1 MAFGFS
7 NQGNAM
13 LGSTAGGGGLNQ
25 GPELEVIQTEA
36 LGFKSIAGDAK
47 LRLTSAWSPA
57 PADTASLLSIAP
69 RRGLVAAAGPD
80 GITIASTESVRKGFE
95 ADSKE
100 SDSSDVRAFQPQVK
114 LPMPMRVSQ
123 LAFSADENYLILSAE
138 SGGGLAVY
146 ETQSLLNGGTQAAFE
161 LATNGETLRALVP
174 NPTIEKA
181 ELVAIVTN
189 NGNLHMANLKDR
201 NISNVLKAQVSCLSW
216 STKGKQLVAGLADGT
231 IFQMTPEGE
240 EKGQIPRP
248 PGVENAHVS
257 SLSWLENHLFLA
269 IHTSTKESPPT
280 SVYHIITRK
289 LPSDFTFQ
297 KLTDP
302 VDPFGAENTPHHS
315 ILRLKDFPPNL
326 TDLLIVASTA
336 SPDIGLLSRSKTPLS
351 PDKPADSISNVFTTT
366 ELLDDSKRA
375 SLPMTEDFQN
385 TVPIGV
391 ALDLSSKEKVYKPL
405 PADEEL
411 EDSPGPLPGF
421 WVLNHEG
428 VLSSWW
434 IVYEDSIRGGTT
446 YPGMAVL
453 DTSAPAP
460 APTPSAPAAAPAAP
474 AAASP
479 FGAPSQPSAFGSSA
493 SSTPA
498 FGAPSALGGGQKPAN
513 PFGSGGSTPAFGGSS
528 ALGAKSSPWGTSNA
542 LGSATGASSTGS
554 TFGSTAFG
562 GNTSAASPFGQ
573 TSTPKSAFG
582 SGGAF
587 GSGSA
592 LGSTPA
598 AATSSPAFGQPSSF
612 GQSSSLGGNKTPAA
626 ATSSPAFGQPSS
638 FGQSS
643 ALGGNKSPW
652 AAAGSSSATTG
663 STFGQPSTF
672 GSGNKSVFGSG
683 STPTAAAT
691 PSSGGGFAGFASSG
705 GFGSL
710 GNKNANE
717 GGSVFGSKPSSSP
730 FGSGQ
735 SPFSSTK
742 DTAFPPP
749 SQKPSSGAGVN
760 PFAGQPFKLESSFKP
775 DPSAKDDDD
784 DDDEKPAT
792 SGGSS
797 FFGGGFSSALGDAK
811 QTTPT
816 KEQSMDTTEE
826 TPKPKSVFNLPST
839 TPKETPAPN
848 KGLFGLGTA
857 PQNGRSL
864 FSKPSPKSSS
874 SGFKLEP
881 QSKTLTDAPLPP
893 DSTSRVEYP
902 LGESSSS
909 SGGASKASPKAGDA
923 PLPPDFL
930 TTPKASQ
937 TKAVDDPLP
946 PDFLKPKQS
955 TKSSDDA
962 PLPPDFITPKPSK
975 AVPSTTPPT
984 ALPLPAEEKPKQ
996 TAPAAAP
1003 DFLKMPKQ
1011 SLTQATWSSTPVSE
1025 TPAKEPEDAP
1035 LPPDFI
1041 TKPKTND
1048 LPAIPTVPDSDHDSD
1063 LEEDEEGSE
1072 GSGVDVAKDLSP
1084 SIVAM
1089 TPNAGLTPQ
1098 SSFGGVSSSTY
1109 SIPRTEEERPRHSLF
1124 GNNVPTLPRPSQ
1136 TSPRSPSPVRAAIP
1150 GRLRQESARSVS
1162 APGMAS
1168 QILGA
1173 QRKQPSQMGMS
1184 IVGSKTTME
1193 DPFVAQQRLA
1203 RQRRQAEETRTLED
1217 EEDDEIQKI
1226 LASKIEPS
1234 LKLDDFI
1241 AHSNVVPSAK
1251 ETIPAQVEAVYRDIN
1266 SMIDTLG
1273 LNARS
1278 LASFIVGHDVGFKQ
1292 GGRRK
1297 EDLEDPED
1305 WVLSEIDE
1313 LGEVIDRS
1321 LARDLEYGRVQDVE
1335 EKLEACN
1342 ELAREMSRLRSKQDD
1357 LKKIMMV
1364 RLDPDQADISRSL
1377 ALSAEQAAQ
1386 QNELRRE
1393 YANFSK
1399 LLAEVEE
1406 ALTLLKTKL
1415 ASVSS
1420 ASGKGNSNVPTV
1432 EAVMRTIN
1440 KMTSMVEKRS
1450 GDIDVL
1456 ENQMRKLRFS
1466 SVNSREGSPMA
1477 TPQRNSR
1484 SLIFSPERMATAS
1497 PGTLRNSLVSSVA
1510 SYGVRGTPPR
1520 KKLSGFSQDE
1530 KSELMAKRAKRQAVL
1545 NKLKANVER
1554 AGVSVWTLEDAE

>member
-7 NQGNAM
+7 NQANAM

-69 RRGLVAAAGPD
+69 RRVLVAAAGPD

-248 PGVENAHVS
+248 PGVENAH
-257 SLSWLENHLFLA
+257 
-269 IHTSTKESPPT
+269 
-280 SVYHIITRK
+280 VYHIITRK

-612 GQSSSLGGNKTPAA
+612 GQSSSLGGNK
-626 ATSSPAFGQPSS
+626 
-638 FGQSS
+638 
-643 ALGGNKSPW
+643 SPW

-826 TPKPKSVFNLPST
+826 TPKPKSVFDLPST

-1226 LASKIEPS
+1226 LASKIEPI

-1297 EDLEDPED
+1297 EDLENPED

-1313 LGEVIDRS
+1313 LGEVIYRS

-1377 ALSAEQAAQ
+1377 PLSAEQAAQ

>member
-391 ALDLSSKEKVYKPL
+391 SLDLSSKEKVYKPL

-434 IVYEDSIRGGTT
+434 IV
-446 YPGMAVL
+446 
-453 DTSAPAP
+453 
-460 APTPSAPAAAPAAP
+460 
-474 AAASP
+474 
-479 FGAPSQPSAFGSSA
+479 
-493 SSTPA
+493 
-498 FGAPSALGGGQKPAN
+498 
-513 PFGSGGSTPAFGGSS
+513 
-528 ALGAKSSPWGTSNA
+528 
-542 LGSATGASSTGS
+542 
-554 TFGSTAFG
+554 
-562 GNTSAASPFGQ
+562 
-573 TSTPKSAFG
+573 
-582 SGGAF
+582 
-587 GSGSA
+587 
-592 LGSTPA
+592 
-598 AATSSPAFGQPSSF
+598 
-612 GQSSSLGGNKTPAA
+612 
-626 ATSSPAFGQPSS
+626 
-638 FGQSS
+638 
-643 ALGGNKSPW
+643 
-652 AAAGSSSATTG
+652 
-663 STFGQPSTF
+663 TF

-1035 LPPDFI
+1035 LPPDFM

-1063 LEEDEEGSE
+1063 LDEDEEGSE

-1297 EDLEDPED
+1297 EDLENPED

>member
-1 MAFGFS
+1 
-7 NQGNAM
+7 M

-248 PGVENAHVS
+248 PGVENAH
-257 SLSWLENHLFLA
+257 
-269 IHTSTKESPPT
+269 
-280 SVYHIITRK
+280 
-289 LPSDFTFQ
+289 
-297 KLTDP
+297 DP

-434 IVYEDSIRGGTT
+434 IV
-446 YPGMAVL
+446 
-453 DTSAPAP
+453 
-460 APTPSAPAAAPAAP
+460 
-474 AAASP
+474 
-479 FGAPSQPSAFGSSA
+479 
-493 SSTPA
+493 
-498 FGAPSALGGGQKPAN
+498 
-513 PFGSGGSTPAFGGSS
+513 
-528 ALGAKSSPWGTSNA
+528 
-542 LGSATGASSTGS
+542 
-554 TFGSTAFG
+554 
-562 GNTSAASPFGQ
+562 
-573 TSTPKSAFG
+573 
-582 SGGAF
+582 
-587 GSGSA
+587 
-592 LGSTPA
+592 
-598 AATSSPAFGQPSSF
+598 
-612 GQSSSLGGNKTPAA
+612 
-626 ATSSPAFGQPSS
+626 
-638 FGQSS
+638 
-643 ALGGNKSPW
+643 
-652 AAAGSSSATTG
+652 
-663 STFGQPSTF
+663 TF

-811 QTTPT
+811 KQTTPT

-826 TPKPKSVFNLPST
+826 TPKPKSVFDLPST

-881 QSKTLTDAPLPP
+881 QSKTPTDAPLPP

-1226 LASKIEPS
+1226 LASKIELS

-1297 EDLEDPED
+1297 EDLENPED

-1377 ALSAEQAAQ
+1377 PLSAEQAAQ

-1420 ASGKGNSNVPTV
+1420 ASGKGNSSVPTV

>member
-100 SDSSDVRAFQPQVK
+100 SDSSDVRAFQPQIK

-146 ETQSLLNGGTQAAFE
+146 EIQSLLNGGTRAAFE

-189 NGNLHMANLKDR
+189 NGNLHMANLNERK
-201 NISNVLKAQVSCLSW
+201 ISNALKAQVSCLSW

-269 IHTSTKESPPT
+269 IHTSTKESPPS

-351 PDKPADSISNVFTTT
+351 PDKPADTISNVFTTT

-405 PADEEL
+405 PAEEEI

-460 APTPSAPAAAPAAP
+460 APTPSAPTAAPAAP

-479 FGAPSQPSAFGSSA
+479 FGAPSQPSAFGSPA
-493 SSTPA
+493 STPA
-498 FGAPSALGGGQKPAN
+498 FGALSALGGGQKPAN
-513 PFGSGGSTPAFGGSS
+513 PFGGGGSTPAFGGSS

-562 GNTSAASPFGQ
+562 GNTSTASPFGQ
-573 TSTPKSAFG
+573 TSTPKSTFG

-592 LGSTPA
+592 LGSTP
-598 AATSSPAFGQPSSF
+598 T
-612 GQSSSLGGNKTPAA
+612 A

-652 AAAGSSSATTG
+652 AAAGSGSATTG

-672 GSGNKSVFGSG
+672 GSANKSVFGSG

-691 PSSGGGFAGFASSG
+691 PSSGGGFAGFAASG

-735 SPFSSTK
+735 SPFSSSK

-775 DPSAKDDDD
+775 DPSAQDDDD

-792 SGGSS
+792 GGGSS
-797 FFGGGFSSALGDAK
+797 FFGGGFSSALGDAKK

-826 TPKPKSVFNLPST
+826 TPKPKSVFDLPST

-848 KGLFGLGTA
+848 KGLFGFGTA

-937 TKAVDDPLP
+937 TKVVDDPLP

-1011 SLTQATWSSTPVSE
+1011 SLTQATWSSTPISE
-1025 TPAKEPEDAP
+1025 TPAKEPEEAP

-1048 LPAIPTVPDSDHDSD
+1048 LPAIPTVPDSDHESD
-1063 LEEDEEGSE
+1063 LEEDKEGSE

-1184 IVGSKTTME
+1184 IVGSKPTME

-1297 EDLEDPED
+1297 EDLETPES

-1377 ALSAEQAAQ
+1377 PLSAEQAAQ

-1399 LLAEVEE
+1399 LLAEAEE
-1406 ALTLLKTKL
+1406 SLTLLKTKL

-1466 SVNSREGSPMA
+1466 SANSREGSPMA

>member
-248 PGVENAHVS
+248 PGVENAH
-257 SLSWLENHLFLA
+257 
-269 IHTSTKESPPT
+269 
-280 SVYHIITRK
+280 
-289 LPSDFTFQ
+289 
-297 KLTDP
+297 DP

-434 IVYEDSIRGGTT
+434 IV
-446 YPGMAVL
+446 
-453 DTSAPAP
+453 
-460 APTPSAPAAAPAAP
+460 
-474 AAASP
+474 
-479 FGAPSQPSAFGSSA
+479 
-493 SSTPA
+493 
-498 FGAPSALGGGQKPAN
+498 
-513 PFGSGGSTPAFGGSS
+513 
-528 ALGAKSSPWGTSNA
+528 
-542 LGSATGASSTGS
+542 
-554 TFGSTAFG
+554 
-562 GNTSAASPFGQ
+562 
-573 TSTPKSAFG
+573 
-582 SGGAF
+582 
-587 GSGSA
+587 
-592 LGSTPA
+592 
-598 AATSSPAFGQPSSF
+598 
-612 GQSSSLGGNKTPAA
+612 
-626 ATSSPAFGQPSS
+626 
-638 FGQSS
+638 
-643 ALGGNKSPW
+643 
-652 AAAGSSSATTG
+652 
-663 STFGQPSTF
+663 TF

-811 QTTPT
+811 KQTTPT

-826 TPKPKSVFNLPST
+826 TPKPKSVFDLPST

-881 QSKTLTDAPLPP
+881 QSKTPTDAPLPP

-1226 LASKIEPS
+1226 LASKIELS

-1297 EDLEDPED
+1297 EDLENPED

-1377 ALSAEQAAQ
+1377 PLSAEQAAQ

-1420 ASGKGNSNVPTV
+1420 ASGKGNSSVPTV

>member
-1 MAFGFS
+1 
-7 NQGNAM
+7 M

-138 SGGGLAVY
+138 TGGGLAVY

-248 PGVENAHVS
+248 PSVENAHVS

-434 IVYEDSIRGGTT
+434 IV
-446 YPGMAVL
+446 
-453 DTSAPAP
+453 
-460 APTPSAPAAAPAAP
+460 
-474 AAASP
+474 
-479 FGAPSQPSAFGSSA
+479 
-493 SSTPA
+493 
-498 FGAPSALGGGQKPAN
+498 
-513 PFGSGGSTPAFGGSS
+513 
-528 ALGAKSSPWGTSNA
+528 
-542 LGSATGASSTGS
+542 
-554 TFGSTAFG
+554 
-562 GNTSAASPFGQ
+562 
-573 TSTPKSAFG
+573 
-582 SGGAF
+582 
-587 GSGSA
+587 
-592 LGSTPA
+592 
-598 AATSSPAFGQPSSF
+598 
-612 GQSSSLGGNKTPAA
+612 
-626 ATSSPAFGQPSS
+626 
-638 FGQSS
+638 
-643 ALGGNKSPW
+643 
-652 AAAGSSSATTG
+652 
-663 STFGQPSTF
+663 
-672 GSGNKSVFGSG
+672 
-683 STPTAAAT
+683 
-691 PSSGGGFAGFASSG
+691 
-705 GFGSL
+705 
-710 GNKNANE
+710 
-717 GGSVFGSKPSSSP
+717 
-730 FGSGQ
+730 
-735 SPFSSTK
+735 
-742 DTAFPPP
+742 
-749 SQKPSSGAGVN
+749 QKPSSGAGVN

-784 DDDEKPAT
+784 DNDEKPAT

-811 QTTPT
+811 KQTTPT

-826 TPKPKSVFNLPST
+826 TPKPKSVFDLPST

-881 QSKTLTDAPLPP
+881 QSKTPTDAPLPP

-1184 IVGSKTTME
+1184 IVGSKPTME

-1297 EDLEDPED
+1297 EDLENPED

-1377 ALSAEQAAQ
+1377 PLSAEQAAQ

>member
-1 MAFGFS
+1 
-7 NQGNAM
+7 M

-434 IVYEDSIRGGTT
+434 IV
-446 YPGMAVL
+446 
-453 DTSAPAP
+453 
-460 APTPSAPAAAPAAP
+460 
-474 AAASP
+474 
-479 FGAPSQPSAFGSSA
+479 
-493 SSTPA
+493 
-498 FGAPSALGGGQKPAN
+498 
-513 PFGSGGSTPAFGGSS
+513 
-528 ALGAKSSPWGTSNA
+528 
-542 LGSATGASSTGS
+542 
-554 TFGSTAFG
+554 
-562 GNTSAASPFGQ
+562 
-573 TSTPKSAFG
+573 
-582 SGGAF
+582 
-587 GSGSA
+587 
-592 LGSTPA
+592 
-598 AATSSPAFGQPSSF
+598 
-612 GQSSSLGGNKTPAA
+612 
-626 ATSSPAFGQPSS
+626 
-638 FGQSS
+638 
-643 ALGGNKSPW
+643 
-652 AAAGSSSATTG
+652 
-663 STFGQPSTF
+663 TF

-775 DPSAKDDDD
+775 DPSAKDDAD

-811 QTTPT
+811 KQTTPT

-826 TPKPKSVFNLPST
+826 TPKPKSVFDLPST

-881 QSKTLTDAPLPP
+881 QSKTPTDAPLPP

-1297 EDLEDPED
+1297 EDLENPED

-1377 ALSAEQAAQ
+1377 PLSAEQAAQ

>member
-434 IVYEDSIRGGTT
+434 IV
-446 YPGMAVL
+446 
-453 DTSAPAP
+453 
-460 APTPSAPAAAPAAP
+460 
-474 AAASP
+474 
-479 FGAPSQPSAFGSSA
+479 
-493 SSTPA
+493 
-498 FGAPSALGGGQKPAN
+498 
-513 PFGSGGSTPAFGGSS
+513 
-528 ALGAKSSPWGTSNA
+528 
-542 LGSATGASSTGS
+542 
-554 TFGSTAFG
+554 
-562 GNTSAASPFGQ
+562 
-573 TSTPKSAFG
+573 
-582 SGGAF
+582 
-587 GSGSA
+587 
-592 LGSTPA
+592 
-598 AATSSPAFGQPSSF
+598 
-612 GQSSSLGGNKTPAA
+612 
-626 ATSSPAFGQPSS
+626 
-638 FGQSS
+638 
-643 ALGGNKSPW
+643 
-652 AAAGSSSATTG
+652 
-663 STFGQPSTF
+663 TF

-811 QTTPT
+811 KQTTPT

-826 TPKPKSVFNLPST
+826 TPKPKSVFDLPST

-881 QSKTLTDAPLPP
+881 QSKTPTDAPLPP

-1297 EDLEDPED
+1297 EDLENPED

-1377 ALSAEQAAQ
+1377 PLSAEQAAQ

>member
-1 MAFGFS
+1 
-7 NQGNAM
+7 M

-434 IVYEDSIRGGTT
+434 IV
-446 YPGMAVL
+446 
-453 DTSAPAP
+453 
-460 APTPSAPAAAPAAP
+460 
-474 AAASP
+474 
-479 FGAPSQPSAFGSSA
+479 
-493 SSTPA
+493 
-498 FGAPSALGGGQKPAN
+498 
-513 PFGSGGSTPAFGGSS
+513 
-528 ALGAKSSPWGTSNA
+528 
-542 LGSATGASSTGS
+542 
-554 TFGSTAFG
+554 
-562 GNTSAASPFGQ
+562 
-573 TSTPKSAFG
+573 
-582 SGGAF
+582 
-587 GSGSA
+587 
-592 LGSTPA
+592 
-598 AATSSPAFGQPSSF
+598 
-612 GQSSSLGGNKTPAA
+612 
-626 ATSSPAFGQPSS
+626 
-638 FGQSS
+638 
-643 ALGGNKSPW
+643 
-652 AAAGSSSATTG
+652 
-663 STFGQPSTF
+663 TF

-775 DPSAKDDDD
+775 DPSAKDDADD
-784 DDDEKPAT
+784 EDEKPAT

-811 QTTPT
+811 KQTTPT

-826 TPKPKSVFNLPST
+826 TPKPKSVFDLPST

-881 QSKTLTDAPLPP
+881 QSKTPTDAPLPP

-1297 EDLEDPED
+1297 EDLENPED

-1377 ALSAEQAAQ
+1377 PLSAEQAAQ

>member
-80 GITIASTESVRKGFE
+80 GIAIASTESVRKGFE
-95 ADSKE
+95 AENKE
-100 SDSSDVRAFQPQVK
+100 SDASDVRAFQPQVK

-161 LATNGETLRALVP
+161 IATNGETLRALVP

-189 NGNLHMANLKDR
+189 NGNLHIANLNER
-201 NISNVLKAQVSCLSW
+201 NISQALKTQVSCLSW
-216 STKGKQLVAGLADGT
+216 STKGKQLVAGLADGS
-231 IFQMTPEGE
+231 ISQMTPEGE

-248 PGVENAHVS
+248 PSVNNAHVS

-269 IHTSTKESPPT
+269 IHTSTSETPPT
-280 SVYHIITRK
+280 SVYHMITRK

-297 KLTDP
+297 KVADP
-302 VDPFGAENTPHHS
+302 VDPFGAEKTPHHS

-336 SPDIGLLSRSKTPLS
+336 SPDIGLLSRSKKALAA
-351 PDKPADSISNVFTTT
+351 DKPAETIENVFTTT

-375 SLPMTEDFQN
+375 SLPMTEDFEN
-385 TVPIGV
+385 TIPIGV
-391 ALDLSSKEKVYKPL
+391 ALDLSSKDKVYKPL
-405 PADEEL
+405 PADEEI
-411 EDSPGPLPGF
+411 EDSPGPVPGF

-434 IVYEDSIRGGTT
+434 VIYEDSIRGGTT

-453 DTSAPAP
+453 DTSTPAPAP
-460 APTPSAPAAAPAAP
+460 APAPAPSTPAATP

-479 FGAPSQPSAFGSSA
+479 FGGSSKPAPFGSA
-493 SSTPA
+493 QTSSPA
-498 FGAPSALGGGQKPAN
+498 FGAPSALGGSAPQN
-513 PFGSGGSTPAFGGSS
+513 PFSSGSGGSTAFGGTS
-528 ALGAKSSPWGTSNA
+528 ALGAKSSPWGTSNTSN
-542 LGSATGASSTGS
+542 SAAAAPSSGS
-554 TFGSTAFG
+554 TFGSNAFG
-562 GNTSAASPFGQ
+562 NNTSASSPFAQ
-573 TSTPKSAFG
+573 TSAPKSTFG

-598 AATSSPAFGQPSSF
+598 ASSGPAFGQASSIGF
-612 GQSSSLGGNKTPAA
+612 GQSSSLGGA
-626 ATSSPAFGQPSS
+626 
-638 FGQSS
+638 
-643 ALGGNKSPW
+643 KSPW
-652 AAAGSSSATTG
+652 ATATSGSGTTGSAFGQASTLGSAGKGAFGSGTTQSSATGSSS
-663 STFGQPSTF
+663 
-672 GSGNKSVFGSG
+672 
-683 STPTAAAT
+683 
-691 PSSGGGFAGFASSG
+691 GGFASFASSG
-705 GFGSL
+705 GFASL
-710 GNKNANE
+710 GKTSNE
-717 GGSVFGSKPSSSP
+717 GGSVFGSKPASSSP
-730 FGSGQ
+730 FGSGA
-735 SPFSSTK
+735 SPFSTNK

-749 SQKPSSGAGVN
+749 SQKPASSGGVN

-775 DPSAKDDDD
+775 DPSARDDDVD
-784 DDDEKPAT
+784 VDEKPA
-792 SGGSS
+792 SGGGS
-797 FFGGGFSSALGDAK
+797 FFGGGFGSALGDAAK

-816 KEQSMDTTEE
+816 KEQSMDTSEE
-826 TPKPKSVFNLPST
+826 TPKPKSVFDLPST
-839 TPKETPAPN
+839 TPKETPAPS
-848 KGLFGLGTA
+848 KGLFGFGTA

-864 FSKPSPKSSS
+864 FSKPSPKSSTS
-874 SGFKLEP
+874 GFSGFKLEP
-881 QSKTLTDAPLPP
+881 QEKNVNDVPLPP

-909 SGGASKASPKAGDA
+909 SGGASKASPKPAEAPLPPDFMSTPKATQPKPTSAPLPPDFLKPSKPKEGSAPVADDA

-930 TTPKASQ
+930 TTPKPNNS
-937 TKAVDDPLP
+937 AV
-946 PDFLKPKQS
+946 
-955 TKSSDDA
+955 
-962 PLPPDFITPKPSK
+962 
-975 AVPSTTPPT
+975 STTPPT

-996 TAPAAAP
+996 TAPAALP
-1003 DFLKMPKQ
+1003 DFPKMPKQ

-1025 TPAKEPEDAP
+1025 TPAKEPEAAP
-1035 LPPDFI
+1035 LPPDFL
-1041 TKPKTND
+1041 TKPKTP
-1048 LPAIPTVPDSDHDSD
+1048 LFPAIPTVPDSEQDSD
-1063 LEEDEEGSE
+1063 SEEDEEEDGGSE

-1124 GNNVPTLPRPSQ
+1124 GNNVPALPRPSQ

-1150 GRLRQESARSVS
+1150 GRLRQESSRSVS
-1162 APGMAS
+1162 APGFGS
-1168 QILGA
+1168 ILGA
-1173 QRKQPSQMGMS
+1173 QKKQPSNVGMS
-1184 IVGSKTTME
+1184 IIGSKSGE
-1193 DPFVAQQRLA
+1193 DPFIQQQRIA

-1226 LASKIEPS
+1226 LSSKIEPS

-1278 LASFIVGHDVGFKQ
+1278 LASFIIGHDVGFKD

-1297 EDLEDPED
+1297 EDLENPES

-1321 LARDLEYGRVQDVE
+1321 LARELEYGRVQNVE

-1357 LKKIMMV
+1357 VKKLIMV
-1364 RLDPDQADISRSL
+1364 KLDPDQADISRSL
-1377 ALSAEQAAQ
+1377 PLSAEQAAQ

-1399 LLAEVEE
+1399 LLAEAEE

-1415 ASVSS
+1415 ATVSS

-1432 EAVMRTIN
+1432 EAVMRTIS

-1466 SVNSREGSPMA
+1466 SVNSREGSPMV
-1477 TPQRNSR
+1477 TPQKNR
-1484 SLIFSPERMATAS
+1484 SLMFSPERMATAS
-1497 PGTLRNSLVSSVA
+1497 PGTLRNSLVSSVT
-1510 SYGVRGTPPR
+1510 SYAGARGTPPR
-1520 KKLSGFSQDE
+1520 KKLSGFSKDE
-1530 KSELMAKRAKRQAVL
+1530 KSELMAKRARRQAVL

-1554 AGVSVWTLEDAE
+1554 NGVTVWTMDDVE

>member
-1 MAFGFS
+1 
-7 NQGNAM
+7 M

-80 GITIASTESVRKGFE
+80 GITIASTESVRQGFE
-95 ADSKE
+95 ADAKE

-189 NGNLHMANLKDR
+189 NGNLHMANLKGR

-257 SLSWLENHLFLA
+257 SLSWLENHLFLS

-434 IVYEDSIRGGTT
+434 IV
-446 YPGMAVL
+446 
-453 DTSAPAP
+453 
-460 APTPSAPAAAPAAP
+460 
-474 AAASP
+474 
-479 FGAPSQPSAFGSSA
+479 
-493 SSTPA
+493 
-498 FGAPSALGGGQKPAN
+498 
-513 PFGSGGSTPAFGGSS
+513 
-528 ALGAKSSPWGTSNA
+528 
-542 LGSATGASSTGS
+542 
-554 TFGSTAFG
+554 
-562 GNTSAASPFGQ
+562 
-573 TSTPKSAFG
+573 
-582 SGGAF
+582 
-587 GSGSA
+587 
-592 LGSTPA
+592 
-598 AATSSPAFGQPSSF
+598 
-612 GQSSSLGGNKTPAA
+612 
-626 ATSSPAFGQPSS
+626 
-638 FGQSS
+638 
-643 ALGGNKSPW
+643 
-652 AAAGSSSATTG
+652 
-663 STFGQPSTF
+663 TF

-749 SQKPSSGAGVN
+749 NQKPSSGAGVN

-811 QTTPT
+811 KQTTPT

-826 TPKPKSVFNLPST
+826 TPKPKSVFDLPST

-881 QSKTLTDAPLPP
+881 QSKTPTDAPLPP

-909 SGGASKASPKAGDA
+909 SGGASKSSPKAGDA

-1072 GSGVDVAKDLSP
+1072 GSGIDVAKDLSP

-1297 EDLEDPED
+1297 EDLENPED

-1377 ALSAEQAAQ
+1377 PLSAEQAAQ

-1484 SLIFSPERMATAS
+1484 SLIFSPECMATAS

>member
-138 SGGGLAVY
+138 TGGGLAVY

-248 PGVENAHVS
+248 PSVENAHVS

-434 IVYEDSIRGGTT
+434 IV
-446 YPGMAVL
+446 
-453 DTSAPAP
+453 
-460 APTPSAPAAAPAAP
+460 
-474 AAASP
+474 
-479 FGAPSQPSAFGSSA
+479 
-493 SSTPA
+493 
-498 FGAPSALGGGQKPAN
+498 
-513 PFGSGGSTPAFGGSS
+513 
-528 ALGAKSSPWGTSNA
+528 
-542 LGSATGASSTGS
+542 
-554 TFGSTAFG
+554 
-562 GNTSAASPFGQ
+562 
-573 TSTPKSAFG
+573 
-582 SGGAF
+582 
-587 GSGSA
+587 
-592 LGSTPA
+592 
-598 AATSSPAFGQPSSF
+598 
-612 GQSSSLGGNKTPAA
+612 
-626 ATSSPAFGQPSS
+626 
-638 FGQSS
+638 
-643 ALGGNKSPW
+643 
-652 AAAGSSSATTG
+652 
-663 STFGQPSTF
+663 TF
-672 GSGNKSVFGSG
+672 GSGNKSIFGSG

-784 DDDEKPAT
+784 DNDEKPAT

-811 QTTPT
+811 KQTTPT

-826 TPKPKSVFNLPST
+826 TPKPKSVFDLPST

-881 QSKTLTDAPLPP
+881 QSKTPTDAPLPP

-996 TAPAAAP
+996 AAPAAAP

-1089 TPNAGLTPQ
+1089 TPNAGLTLQ

-1184 IVGSKTTME
+1184 IVGSKPTME

-1297 EDLEDPED
+1297 EDLENPED

-1377 ALSAEQAAQ
+1377 PLSAEQAAQ

>member
-1 MAFGFS
+1 
-7 NQGNAM
+7 M

-80 GITIASTESVRKGFE
+80 GITIASTESVRQGFE
-95 ADSKE
+95 ADAKE

-189 NGNLHMANLKDR
+189 NGNLHMANLKGR

-257 SLSWLENHLFLA
+257 SLSWLENHLFLS

-434 IVYEDSIRGGTT
+434 IV
-446 YPGMAVL
+446 
-453 DTSAPAP
+453 
-460 APTPSAPAAAPAAP
+460 
-474 AAASP
+474 
-479 FGAPSQPSAFGSSA
+479 
-493 SSTPA
+493 
-498 FGAPSALGGGQKPAN
+498 
-513 PFGSGGSTPAFGGSS
+513 
-528 ALGAKSSPWGTSNA
+528 
-542 LGSATGASSTGS
+542 
-554 TFGSTAFG
+554 
-562 GNTSAASPFGQ
+562 
-573 TSTPKSAFG
+573 
-582 SGGAF
+582 
-587 GSGSA
+587 
-592 LGSTPA
+592 
-598 AATSSPAFGQPSSF
+598 
-612 GQSSSLGGNKTPAA
+612 
-626 ATSSPAFGQPSS
+626 
-638 FGQSS
+638 
-643 ALGGNKSPW
+643 
-652 AAAGSSSATTG
+652 
-663 STFGQPSTF
+663 TF

-811 QTTPT
+811 KQITPT

-826 TPKPKSVFNLPST
+826 TPKPKSVFDLPST

-881 QSKTLTDAPLPP
+881 QSKTPTDAPLPP

-909 SGGASKASPKAGDA
+909 SGGASKSSPKAGDA

-1063 LEEDEEGSE
+1063 LEDDEEGSE

-1297 EDLEDPED
+1297 EDLENPED

-1377 ALSAEQAAQ
+1377 PLSAEQAAQ

-1484 SLIFSPERMATAS
+1484 SLIFSPECMATAS

>member
-434 IVYEDSIRGGTT
+434 IVACSYT
-446 YPGMAVL
+446 L
-453 DTSAPAP
+453 
-460 APTPSAPAAAPAAP
+460 
-474 AAASP
+474 
-479 FGAPSQPSAFGSSA
+479 GACSSYNRSQSLLHHQPSAFGSSA

-573 TSTPKSAFG
+573 TSTP
-582 SGGAF
+582 
-587 GSGSA
+587 
-592 LGSTPA
+592 
-598 AATSSPAFGQPSSF
+598 
-612 GQSSSLGGNKTPAA
+612 N
-626 ATSSPAFGQPSS
+626 PAFGQPSS

-683 STPTAAAT
+683 STPTAAAA

-996 TAPAAAP
+996 TARLPQDA
-1003 DFLKMPKQ
+1003 
-1011 SLTQATWSSTPVSE
+1011 QAVSH
-1025 TPAKEPEDAP
+1025 TSNLVIHAHAP

>member
-434 IVYEDSIRGGTT
+434 IV
-446 YPGMAVL
+446 
-453 DTSAPAP
+453 
-460 APTPSAPAAAPAAP
+460 
-474 AAASP
+474 
-479 FGAPSQPSAFGSSA
+479 
-493 SSTPA
+493 
-498 FGAPSALGGGQKPAN
+498 
-513 PFGSGGSTPAFGGSS
+513 
-528 ALGAKSSPWGTSNA
+528 
-542 LGSATGASSTGS
+542 
-554 TFGSTAFG
+554 
-562 GNTSAASPFGQ
+562 
-573 TSTPKSAFG
+573 
-582 SGGAF
+582 
-587 GSGSA
+587 
-592 LGSTPA
+592 
-598 AATSSPAFGQPSSF
+598 
-612 GQSSSLGGNKTPAA
+612 
-626 ATSSPAFGQPSS
+626 
-638 FGQSS
+638 
-643 ALGGNKSPW
+643 
-652 AAAGSSSATTG
+652 
-663 STFGQPSTF
+663 TF

-775 DPSAKDDDD
+775 DPSAKDDADD
-784 DDDEKPAT
+784 EDEKPAT

-811 QTTPT
+811 KQTTPT

-826 TPKPKSVFNLPST
+826 TPKPKSVFDLPST

-881 QSKTLTDAPLPP
+881 QSKTPTDAPLPP

-1297 EDLEDPED
+1297 EDLENPED

-1377 ALSAEQAAQ
+1377 PLSAEQAAQ